1 MSPKKKFDENQ
12 LCDDITYLKMQS
24 VMENYDPLAKDAV
37 SKKWSY
43 PEYLARLMEGE
54 VDLRKDR
61 SVQRRIRM
69 ARFPVVKTLDE
80 FDWSWPKKINRLQV
94 QDLFR
99 LKFIE
104 DKGNIIFIGTVG
116 LGKSHLAVAL
126 GYHACLQGKSVLFTS
141 AIDIVN
147 TLTSA
152 QNAGRL
158 KIELK
163 KYLRPSILIVDELGY
178 LPVNKKGA
186 DLLFQVI
193 SHRYEQGSIMLTTNK
208 KFKKW
213 PEIFDNDSTLTSAV
227 LDRLL
232 HHADSVLIEGPSYRM
247 KDRIESQ

>member
-1 MSPKKKFDENQ
+1 MSPEKKFSEEQ
-12 LCDDITYLKMQS
+12 LCKNIEYLKLKS
-24 VMENYDPLAKDAV
+24 IMENYDPVAKDAARR
-37 SKKWSY
+37 KWAY
-43 PEYLARLMEGE
+43 PEYLSRLLEGE
-54 VDLRKDR
+54 VDQRNDR
-61 SVQRRIRM
+61 SIERRIRM
-69 ARFPVVKTLDE
+69 ARFPVIKTLDE
-80 FDWSWPKKINRLQV
+80 FNWNWPKKINRLQV

-99 LKFIE
+99 LKFVE
-104 DKGNIIFIGTVG
+104 EKGNIIFIGTVG

-126 GYHACLQGKSVLFTS
+126 GYHACHQGKSVLFAS

-147 TLTSA
+147 TLTVA

-163 KYLRPSILIVDELGY
+163 KYLRPSILIIDELGY

-193 SHRYEQGSIMLTTNK
+193 SHRYEQGSIILTTNK
-208 KFKKW
+208 QFKKW

-247 KDRIESQ
+247 KDRIES

>member
-1 MSPKKKFDENQ
+1 MSRKKKFNENQ
-12 LCDDITYLKMQS
+12 LCEDIRYLKMQS
-24 VMENYDPLAKDAV
+24 VTENYDPLAKDAV
-37 SKKWSY
+37 RNKWSY
-43 PEYLARLMEGE
+43 PEYLANLLEGE

-80 FDWSWPKKINRLQV
+80 FDWSWPEKINRLQI
-94 QDLFR
+94 QDMFR

-116 LGKSHLAVAL
+116 LGKSHLAISL
-126 GYHACLQGKSVLFTS
+126 GYHACLQGKSVLFAS

-147 TLTSA
+147 TLAAA

-193 SHRYEQGSIMLTTNK
+193 SHRYEQGSIILTTNK
-208 KFKKW
+208 EFKKW

-232 HHADSVLIEGPSYRM
+232 HHADSALIKGPSYRM
-247 KDRIESQ
+247 KDRIES